1 MRLEVHTKGSTD
13 STEKWLAS
21 LASGEIFQALD
32 RYGRQ
37 GVEALRAATPVD
49 STNTANCWEYEI
61 VRDGKSY
68 SIIWNNTNVQDG
80 RPIAILLQYGHATRT
95 GGYVEG
101 RDYINPALK
110 PIFDQMANE
119 AWKAVTRK

>member
-1 MRLEVHTKGSTD
+1 MRVTVSSKGSSD

-21 LASGEIFQALD
+21 IASGSIFQALD
-32 RYGRQ
+32 RFGQQ
-37 GVEALRAATPVD
+37 GVEALRAATPED
-49 STNTANCWEYEI
+49 TTNTANCWEYEI

-68 SIIWNNTNVQDG
+68 SIIWNNTNIQDG

-110 PIFDQMANE
+110 PIFDKMADQV
-119 AWKAVTRK
+119 WKEVAK